1 MQELNRQMMTLP
13 ELRELEEIIRF
24 GTGPA
29 AVSGV
34 SGVHRAMLGAALRQE
49 TKRPLAV
56 LCADEQEA
64 RRMAADLAALTGE
77 ECVTLF
83 AREWQLRD
91 RVSASH
97 SFEQERL
104 DALCRMAFGRTG
116 IVVAT
121 VDGMMQR
128 TLPPTALRD
137 AVLTL
142 RLGEEHD
149 LRALAER
156 LTAAGYVRCEQVE
169 GAGQF
174 AVRGGILDVYSPMS
188 APVRVEFFDTEID
201 AMGEFDV
208 ATQRRT
214 KNLEELTVLPAAE
227 VLPFAAE
234 GGRDAMLARMEHA
247 AAQLA
252 KKVTTEK
259 TAAAIRA
266 DMDRLREGL
275 PLGGMDRYLAA
286 AYPTAVCAADYLPE
300 GSIVLVCEG
309 SRVMERAKGCA
320 FEWSEDLKILLEEGV
335 LAGQFASLA
344 VELEDLTRRLR
355 GSFPLLLCDSLPTS
369 RYLALPRAM
378 LSINARQLPSYG
390 GSLETAA
397 ADMEHYLAAG
407 SGVLVLCGN
416 ETRAKNFH
424 RLLEERGVRAR
435 LDLSDQMLPAAGETV
450 IGLGALSAGCEYPQL
465 RLVILT
471 EGQLL
476 APVSGKAPRA
486 VRQKKD
492 SSRQKLRSYTD
503 LTPGDLVVHQRHGIG
518 RFVGMERIRV
528 DGADKDYI
536 KIAYAGSD
544 SLYVPATQLDM
555 VSKYIGSHGGG
566 EEGEHVKLN
575 KLGGTDWTKA
585 KSRAKAAAKDLAKGL
600 IKLYAERQRRPGFAF
615 SPDSTWQREFED
627 AFDYEETDD
636 QLRAIAEIKS
646 DMERS
651 RPMDRLLCGDVG
663 YGKTEVALRAVMKC
677 VLDGKQAAILVP
689 TTVLAQQHYATAI
702 NRFRSFPVTIEV
714 LSRFKTPAQKKKI
727 LQSAA
732 EGKIDLL
739 IGTHSLLQKGLHFKD
754 LGLLVID
761 EEQRFGVTHKEKL
774 KELSKQVDTLT
785 LSATPIPRTL
795 NMALSGIRDMSTIEM
810 PPQDRQPVQT
820 YVLEHDWGVIAE
832 AIRRELSRGG
842 QVYYL
847 HNRVETIDRCAA
859 QLKKLLGEEVSI
871 AVAHGKLDEKGLSHV
886 MQQFSD
892 GEAQILV
899 CTTIIE
905 TGIDIPNVNTLII
918 EDADRLGLAQLH
930 QIRGR
935 IGRSARRA
943 YAYMTYRPGKI
954 LTEAA
959 AKRLTAIREYAEF
972 GSGFRIAMRDLE
984 IRGAGNLLGPE
995 QSGYMMSV
1003 GYDMYLQLLEEAVL
1017 EERGEKKASR
1027 TDCSADLTVSA
1038 NLPESYI
1045 PSPEQRMDIYRRIA
1059 VAHGKLDEKGLSH
1072 VMQQFSDGEAQILV
1086 CTTII
1091 ETGIDIPNVNTLVI
1105 EDADRLG
1112 LAQLHQIRGR
1122 IGRSARRAYAYM
1134 TYRPGKILTE
1144 VAAKRLTAIRE
1155 YAEFGSGFRIAMRDL
1170 EIRGAGNL
1178 LGPEQSGYM
1187 MSVGYDMYLQL
1198 LEEAVLEER
1207 GEKKA
1212 SRTDCSAD
1220 LTVSA
1225 NLPESYI
1232 PSPEQRMDIYRR
1244 IAAVRTRE
1252 ESQDLLDELLDRYG
1266 EPPAST
1272 LALLDVAML
1281 RGEACAAGIRDISQ
1295 RGDTITFTFGGE
1307 MPVEAVMRV
1316 CAMGKNKRRL
1326 TLSAGIEPKLA
1337 LRLEGGEK
1345 PLPAAL
1351 ELVESIAPAEGA

>member
-1 MQELNRQMMTLP
+1 MQELNRQMMALP

-64 RRMAADLAALTGE
+64 RRMAVDLAALTGE

-104 DALCRMAFGRTG
+104 DALCRMVFGRTG

-252 KKVTTEK
+252 KKETTEK
-259 TAAAIRA
+259 TTAAIRA

-320 FEWSEDLKILLEEGV
+320 FEWGEDLKILLEEGV

-369 RYLALPRAM
+369 RYLAPPRAM

-416 ETRAKNFH
+416 ETRARNFH

-435 LDLSDQMLPAAGETV
+435 LDLSDQTLPAAGETV

-739 IGTHSLLQKGLHFKD
+739 IGTHALLQKGLHFKD

-795 NMALSGIRDMSTIEM
+795 NMALSGIRDMSTIEQ
-810 PPQDRQPVQT
+810 PPFERQPIET
-820 YVLEHDWGVIAE
+820 YVLEYDEGIVSE
-832 AIRRELSRGG
+832 AIRKELARGG

-847 HNRVETIDRCAA
+847 HNRVDNIEECAA
-859 QLKKLLGEEVSI
+859 RVGKLVPGARI
-871 AVAHGKLDEKGLSHV
+871 GIAHGKMTEEQISSVWQQLLDNEI
-886 MQQFSD
+886 D
-892 GEAQILV
+892 ILV
-899 CTTIIE
+899 CTTLIE
-905 TGIDIPNVNTLII
+905 TGVDVRNCNTLII
-918 EDADRLGLAQLH
+918 ENADRMGLSQLY

-935 IGRSARRA
+935 VGRSSRKA
-943 YAYMTYRPGKI
+943 YAYFTFTRDKV
-954 LTEAA
+954 LTEIA
-959 AKRLTAIREYAEF
+959 AKRLSAIREFTSF
-972 GSGFRIAMRDLE
+972 GSGFRIAMRDLQ
-984 IRGAGNLLGPE
+984 IRGAGSLLGHSQHGHME
-995 QSGYMMSV
+995 AV
-1003 GYDMYLQLLEEAVL
+1003 GYDLYVKMLGQAIAAA
-1017 EERGEKKASR
+1017 RGEAPAPDKS
-1027 TDCSADLTVSA
+1027 DCLVDITVDA
-1038 NLPESYI
+1038 FLPEEYI
-1045 PSPEQRMDIYRRIA
+1045 P
-1059 VAHGKLDEKGLSH
+1059 
-1072 VMQQFSDGEAQILV
+1072 
-1086 CTTII
+1086 
-1091 ETGIDIPNVNTLVI
+1091 
-1105 EDADRLG
+1105 DA
-1112 LAQLHQIRGR
+1112 AGR
-1122 IGRSARRAYAYM
+1122 IEAY
-1134 TYRPGKILTE
+1134 K
-1144 VAAKRLTAIRE
+1144 
-1155 YAEFGSGFRIAMRDL
+1155 
-1170 EIRGAGNL
+1170 
-1178 LGPEQSGYM
+1178 
-1187 MSVGYDMYLQL
+1187 
-1198 LEEAVLEER
+1198 
-1207 GEKKA
+1207 
-1212 SRTDCSAD
+1212 
-1220 LTVSA
+1220 
-1225 NLPESYI
+1225 
-1232 PSPEQRMDIYRR
+1232 R
-1244 IAAVRTRE
+1244 IAAIETTSDAEDV
-1252 ESQDLLDELLDRYG
+1252 LDELIDRYG
-1266 EPPAST
+1266 SPPKSVQG
-1272 LALLDVAML
+1272 LVDVSL
-1281 RGEACAAGIRDISQ
+1281 VRVTAARVGIAEIVQ
-1295 RGDTITFTFGGE
+1295 RGDQLILYSDIVGPKQLGE
-1307 MPVEAVMRV
+1307 VMEKFPHRV
-1316 CAMGKNKRRL
+1316 LYNALGRPYFSLRVQKGESPLVLLRDVV
-1326 TLSAGIEPKLA
+1326 TLLPGAQNQPQT
-1337 LRLEGGEK
+1337 K
-1345 PLPAAL
+1345 P
-1351 ELVESIAPAEGA
+1351 

>member
-1 MQELNRQMMTLP
+1 MQELNRQMMALP

-252 KKVTTEK
+252 KKETTEK

-320 FEWSEDLKILLEEGV
+320 FEWGEDLKILLEEGV

-369 RYLALPRAM
+369 RYLAPPRAM

-416 ETRAKNFH
+416 ETRARNFH

-435 LDLSDQMLPAAGETV
+435 LDLSDQTLPAERGLRIPAAPPCHSDRGAASCAG
-450 IGLGALSAGCEYPQL
+450 
-465 RLVILT
+465 
-471 EGQLL
+471 
-476 APVSGKAPRA
+476 
-486 VRQKKD
+486 
-492 SSRQKLRSYTD
+492 
-503 LTPGDLVVHQRHGIG
+503 QR
-518 RFVGMERIRV
+518 
-528 DGADKDYI
+528 
-536 KIAYAGSD
+536 
-544 SLYVPATQLDM
+544 
-555 VSKYIGSHGGG
+555 
-566 EEGEHVKLN
+566 
-575 KLGGTDWTKA
+575 
-585 KSRAKAAAKDLAKGL
+585 
-600 IKLYAERQRRPGFAF
+600 
-615 SPDSTWQREFED
+615 
-627 AFDYEETDD
+627 
-636 QLRAIAEIKS
+636 
-646 DMERS
+646 
-651 RPMDRLLCGDVG
+651 
-663 YGKTEVALRAVMKC
+663 
-677 VLDGKQAAILVP
+677 
-689 TTVLAQQHYATAI
+689 
-702 NRFRSFPVTIEV
+702 
-714 LSRFKTPAQKKKI
+714 
-727 LQSAA
+727 QSAA
-732 EGKIDLL
+732 RGAAEKGFEPSEAPLL
-739 IGTHSLLQKGLHFKD
+739 HRPDAGRPRRSPAPRHRPLCRHGAHPRGRRGQGLY
-754 LGLLVID
+754 
-761 EEQRFGVTHKEKL
+761 
-774 KELSKQVDTLT
+774 
-785 LSATPIPRTL
+785 
-795 NMALSGIRDMSTIEM
+795 
-810 PPQDRQPVQT
+810 QDRLRRQRQPVRSRDAAR
-820 YVLEHDWGVIAE
+820 YGVE
-832 AIRRELSRGG
+832 VHRQPRRRGG
-842 QVYYL
+842 GRARQAEQA
-847 HNRVETIDRCAA
+847 RR
-859 QLKKLLGEEVSI
+859 
-871 AVAHGKLDEKGLSHV
+871 HGLDEG
-886 MQQFSD
+886 
-892 GEAQILV
+892 QIPRQ
-899 CTTIIE
+899 
-905 TGIDIPNVNTLII
+905 G
-918 EDADRLGLAQLH
+918 
-930 QIRGR
+930 
-935 IGRSARRA
+935 
-943 YAYMTYRPGKI
+943 
-954 LTEAA
+954 
-959 AKRLTAIREYAEF
+959 
-972 GSGFRIAMRDLE
+972 
-984 IRGAGNLLGPE
+984 
-995 QSGYMMSV
+995 
-1003 GYDMYLQLLEEAVL
+1003 
-1017 EERGEKKASR
+1017 RGEGS
-1027 TDCSADLTVSA
+1027 C
-1038 NLPESYI
+1038 
-1045 PSPEQRMDIYRRIA
+1045 Q
-1059 VAHGKLDEKGLSH
+1059 G
-1072 VMQQFSDGEAQILV
+1072 
-1086 CTTII
+1086 
-1091 ETGIDIPNVNTLVI
+1091 
-1105 EDADRLG
+1105 
-1112 LAQLHQIRGR
+1112 
-1122 IGRSARRAYAYM
+1122 AY
-1134 TYRPGKILTE
+1134 
-1144 VAAKRLTAIRE
+1144 
-1155 YAEFGSGFRIAMRDL
+1155 
-1170 EIRGAGNL
+1170 
-1178 LGPEQSGYM
+1178 Q
-1187 MSVGYDMYLQL
+1187 
-1198 LEEAVLEER
+1198 
-1207 GEKKA
+1207 
-1212 SRTDCSAD
+1212 
-1220 LTVSA
+1220 
-1225 NLPESYI
+1225 
-1232 PSPEQRMDIYRR
+1232 
-1244 IAAVRTRE
+1244 
-1252 ESQDLLDELLDRYG
+1252 
-1266 EPPAST
+1266 
-1272 LALLDVAML
+1272 
-1281 RGEACAAGIRDISQ
+1281 
-1295 RGDTITFTFGGE
+1295 
-1307 MPVEAVMRV
+1307 
-1316 CAMGKNKRRL
+1316 
-1326 TLSAGIEPKLA
+1326 A
-1337 LRLEGGEK
+1337 LRRT
-1345 PLPAAL
+1345 AAPPRL
-1351 ELVESIAPAEGA
+1351 RLFAGLHLAARV

>member
-1 MQELNRQMMTLP
+1 MQELNRSIASLP
-13 ELRELEEIIRF
+13 ELRELAEILRL
-24 GTGPA
+24 GAGPA

-49 TKRPLAV
+49 TQRPLTV
-56 LCADEQEA
+56 LCADEQET

-77 ECVTLF
+77 EPVMLL
-83 AREWQLRD
+83 AREWRLHD
-91 RVSASH
+91 RVAASH
-97 SFEQERL
+97 EREQERL
-104 DALCRMAFGRTG
+104 DALYRMAFGKAG
-116 IVVAT
+116 IVVAA
-121 VDGMMQR
+121 VDGLLQR
-128 TLPPTALRD
+128 TLPPSALRD
-137 AVLTL
+137 AVFTL
-142 RLGEEHD
+142 RVGGEYD
-149 LRALAER
+149 LRALAAR
-156 LTAAGYVRCEQVE
+156 LTAAGYARTEQVE
-169 GAGQF
+169 SAGQF
-174 AVRGGILDVYSPMS
+174 AVRGGILDIYSPTS

-214 KNLEELTVLPAAE
+214 KNIDTLTVLPAAE

-234 GGRDAMLARMEHA
+234 GGREAMLARMEHA

-252 KKVTTEK
+252 KKEATEK
-259 TAAAIRA
+259 TAALLRA
-266 DMDRLREGL
+266 DAERLREGL

-300 GSIVLVCEG
+300 DAIVLVCEG
-309 SRVMERAKGCA
+309 GRVTERAKGFA
-320 FEWSEDLKILLEEGV
+320 FELGEDLKLLLEEGV
-335 LAGQFASLA
+335 LAGQFAALA
-344 VELEDLTRRLR
+344 LDLDELTRRLR
-355 GSFPLLLCDSLPTS
+355 AGRPLILCDSLPTS
-369 RYLALPRAM
+369 RYLAPPRAL
-378 LSINARQLPSYG
+378 LSVNARQLPSYG
-390 GSLETAA
+390 GSLETAE

-416 ETRAKNFH
+416 ETRAKNLH
-424 RLLEERGVRAR
+424 RLLDERGVRAR
-435 LDLSDQMLPAAGETV
+435 LDPANRTLPAAGETV

-476 APVSGKAPRA
+476 KPSGGKAPRA

-566 EEGEHVKLN
+566 EDGGQVKLSR
-575 KLGGTDWTKA
+575 LGGTDWTRA

-627 AFDYEETDD
+627 AFDYTETDD
-636 QLRAIAEIKS
+636 QLRAIAEIKA
-646 DMERS
+646 DMERA

-727 LQSAA
+727 LQDAA
-732 EGKIDLL
+732 EGRIDLL
-739 IGTHSLLQKGLHFKD
+739 IGTHSLLQKSLRFKD

-774 KELSKQVDTLT
+774 KELSRQVDTLT

-795 NMALSGIRDMSTIEM
+795 NMALSGLRDMSTIEM

-832 AIRRELSRGG
+832 AIRRELARGG

-859 QLKKLLGEEVSI
+859 HLKALLGEEVSV
-871 AVAHGKLDEKGLSHV
+871 AVAHGKLDEKGLSAV
-886 MQQFSD
+886 MRQFSD
-892 GEAQILV
+892 GEAQV
-899 CTTIIE
+899 
-905 TGIDIPNVNTLII
+905 
-918 EDADRLGLAQLH
+918 
-930 QIRGR
+930 
-935 IGRSARRA
+935 
-943 YAYMTYRPGKI
+943 
-954 LTEAA
+954 
-959 AKRLTAIREYAEF
+959 
-972 GSGFRIAMRDLE
+972 
-984 IRGAGNLLGPE
+984 
-995 QSGYMMSV
+995 
-1003 GYDMYLQLLEEAVL
+1003 
-1017 EERGEKKASR
+1017 
-1027 TDCSADLTVSA
+1027 
-1038 NLPESYI
+1038 
-1045 PSPEQRMDIYRRIA
+1045 
-1059 VAHGKLDEKGLSH
+1059 
-1072 VMQQFSDGEAQILV
+1072 LV

-1207 GEKKA
+1207 GVKKSA
-1212 SRTDCSAD
+1212 RADCSAD

-1232 PSPEQRMDIYRR
+1232 PSPEQRMDVYRR

-1252 ESQDLLDELLDRYG
+1252 DSQDLLDELLDRYG

-1272 LALLDVAML
+1272 LALLDIAML
-1281 RGEACAAGIRDISQ
+1281 RGEACEVGVRDVSQ
-1295 RGDTITFTFGGE
+1295 RGDTVTFTFGGE
-1307 MPVEAVMRV
+1307 LPVEAVMRV
-1316 CAMGKNKRRL
+1316 CTMGKNKRRL
-1326 TLSAGIEPKLA
+1326 TLSAGAEPKLA
-1337 LRLEGGEK
+1337 LRLEKGEE
-1345 PLPAAL
+1345 PLKAAL
-1351 ELVESIAPAEGA
+1351 ELVESLRYESTDAENGAVR

>member
-1 MQELNRQMMTLP
+1 MQELNRSVASLP
-13 ELRELEEIIRF
+13 ELRELAEILRL

-49 TKRPLAV
+49 TERPLAV
-56 LCADEQEA
+56 LCADEQET

-77 ECVTLF
+77 APVMLL
-83 AREWQLRD
+83 AREWRLHD
-91 RVSASH
+91 RVAASH
-97 SFEQERL
+97 EREQERL
-104 DALCRMAFGRTG
+104 DALCRMAFGKAD
-116 IVVAT
+116 IVVAA
-121 VDGMMQR
+121 VDGLLQR
-128 TLPPTALRD
+128 TLPPSALRD
-137 AVLTL
+137 AVFTL
-142 RLGEEHD
+142 KVGGEYD
-149 LRALAER
+149 LRALAAR
-156 LTAAGYVRCEQVE
+156 LTAAGYARTEQVE

-174 AVRGGILDVYSPMS
+174 AVRGGILDIYSPMS

-214 KNLEELTVLPAAE
+214 KNIEELTVLPAAE
-227 VLPFAAE
+227 VLPDAAE
-234 GGRDAMLARMEHA
+234 GGREAMLARMEHA

-252 KKVTTEK
+252 KKEATEK
-259 TAAAIRA
+259 TAAALRA
-266 DMDRLREGL
+266 DAERLRESL

-286 AYPTAVCAADYLPE
+286 AYPTPVCAADYLPE
-300 GSIVLVCEG
+300 RAVVLVSED
-309 SRVMERAKGCA
+309 SRVLERLRAWTL
-320 FEWSEDLKILLEEGV
+320 EQNEDRKALVEDGV
-335 LAGQFASLA
+335 LAGPFASLA
-344 VELEDLTRRLR
+344 LDADDLARRLAAF
-355 GSFPLLLCDSLPTS
+355 SVVLCDSLPTS
-369 RYLALPRAM
+369 RYLVPPRAL
-378 LSINARQLPSYG
+378 LSVNARQLPSYG

-397 ADMEHYLAAG
+397 ADMAHYLAAG

-416 ETRAKNFH
+416 ETRGKNLQ
-424 RLLEERGVRAR
+424 RLLAERGMRVR
-435 LDLSDQMLPAAGETV
+435 LDLANRSLPAAGEAV

-465 RLVILT
+465 HLVILT
-471 EGQLL
+471 EGQLT
-476 APVSGKAPRA
+476 APVSGKPPRA

-492 SSRQKLRSYTD
+492 TSRQRLQSYTD
-503 LTPGDLVVHQRHGIG
+503 LTPGDLVVHVHHGIG

-555 VSKYIGSHGGG
+555 VSKYIGGRG
-566 EEGEHVKLN
+566 EDEGEHVKLSR
-575 KLGGTDWTKA
+575 LGGTDWSRAKA
-585 KSRAKAAAKDLAKGL
+585 RAKAAAKDLAKGL

-636 QLRAIAEIKS
+636 QLRAIAEIKA
-646 DMERS
+646 DMERA

-727 LQSAA
+727 LQDAS
-732 EGKIDLL
+732 EGRIDLL

-754 LGLLVID
+754 LGLLIID

-774 KELSKQVDTLT
+774 KELSRQVDTLT
-785 LSATPIPRTL
+785 LTATPIPRTL
-795 NMALSGIRDMSTIEM
+795 NMALSGLRDMSTIEM

-832 AIRRELSRGG
+832 AIRRELARGG

-871 AVAHGKLDEKGLSHV
+871 AVAHGKLDEKGLSAV
-886 MQQFSD
+886 MQRFSD

-905 TGIDIPNVNTLII
+905 TGIDIPNVNTLI
-918 EDADRLGLAQLH
+918 
-930 QIRGR
+930 
-935 IGRSARRA
+935 
-943 YAYMTYRPGKI
+943 
-954 LTEAA
+954 
-959 AKRLTAIREYAEF
+959 
-972 GSGFRIAMRDLE
+972 
-984 IRGAGNLLGPE
+984 
-995 QSGYMMSV
+995 
-1003 GYDMYLQLLEEAVL
+1003 
-1017 EERGEKKASR
+1017 
-1027 TDCSADLTVSA
+1027 
-1038 NLPESYI
+1038 
-1045 PSPEQRMDIYRRIA
+1045 
-1059 VAHGKLDEKGLSH
+1059 
-1072 VMQQFSDGEAQILV
+1072 
-1086 CTTII
+1086 
-1091 ETGIDIPNVNTLVI
+1091 I

-1212 SRTDCSAD
+1212 ARADCSAD

-1232 PSPEQRMDIYRR
+1232 PSGEQRMDVYRR
-1244 IAAVRTRE
+1244 IAALRTRE
-1252 ESQDLLDELLDRYG
+1252 EAQDLLDELLDRYG

-1272 LALLDVAML
+1272 LALLDVALL
-1281 RGEACAAGIRDISQ
+1281 RCAAVSAGIRDIGQ

-1307 MPVEAVMRV
+1307 MPVEAVMRL
-1316 CAMGKNKRRL
+1316 CTLGKNRRRL
-1326 TLSAGIEPKLA
+1326 TLSAGAEPKLS
-1337 LRLEGGEK
+1337 LRLSRDEE
-1345 PLPAAL
+1345 PLKAAL
-1351 ELVESIAPAEGA
+1351 ELVESLAPAEGA

>member
-252 KKVTTEK
+252 KKETTEK

-320 FEWSEDLKILLEEGV
+320 FEWGEDLKILLEEGA
-335 LAGQFASLA
+335 LAGQFASLT

-369 RYLALPRAM
+369 RYLAPPRAM

-416 ETRAKNFH
+416 ETRARNFH

-435 LDLSDQMLPAAGETV
+435 LDLTDQTLPAAGETV

-476 APVSGKAPRA
+476 APVSGKAP
-486 VRQKKD
+486 
-492 SSRQKLRSYTD
+492 
-503 LTPGDLVVHQRHGIG
+503 G
-518 RFVGMERIRV
+518 
-528 DGADKDYI
+528 
-536 KIAYAGSD
+536 
-544 SLYVPATQLDM
+544 
-555 VSKYIGSHGGG
+555 
-566 EEGEHVKLN
+566 
-575 KLGGTDWTKA
+575 
-585 KSRAKAAAKDLAKGL
+585 
-600 IKLYAERQRRPGFAF
+600 
-615 SPDSTWQREFED
+615 
-627 AFDYEETDD
+627 
-636 QLRAIAEIKS
+636 
-646 DMERS
+646 
-651 RPMDRLLCGDVG
+651 
-663 YGKTEVALRAVMKC
+663 
-677 VLDGKQAAILVP
+677 
-689 TTVLAQQHYATAI
+689 
-702 NRFRSFPVTIEV
+702 
-714 LSRFKTPAQKKKI
+714 
-727 LQSAA
+727 AA
-732 EGKIDLL
+732 EKGFEPSEAPLL
-739 IGTHSLLQKGLHFKD
+739 H
-754 LGLLVID
+754 
-761 EEQRFGVTHKEKL
+761 R
-774 KELSKQVDTLT
+774 
-785 LSATPIPRTL
+785 P
-795 NMALSGIRDMSTIEM
+795 
-810 PPQDRQPVQT
+810 
-820 YVLEHDWGVIAE
+820 
-832 AIRRELSRGG
+832 
-842 QVYYL
+842 
-847 HNRVETIDRCAA
+847 
-859 QLKKLLGEEVSI
+859 
-871 AVAHGKLDEKGLSHV
+871 
-886 MQQFSD
+886 
-892 GEAQILV
+892 
-899 CTTIIE
+899 
-905 TGIDIPNVNTLII
+905 
-918 EDADRLGLAQLH
+918 DAG
-930 QIRGR
+930 
-935 IGRSARRA
+935 
-943 YAYMTYRPGKI
+943 
-954 LTEAA
+954 
-959 AKRLTAIREYAEF
+959 
-972 GSGFRIAMRDLE
+972 
-984 IRGAGNLLGPE
+984 
-995 QSGYMMSV
+995 
-1003 GYDMYLQLLEEAVL
+1003 
-1017 EERGEKKASR
+1017 
-1027 TDCSADLTVSA
+1027 
-1038 NLPESYI
+1038 
-1045 PSPEQRMDIYRRIA
+1045 
-1059 VAHGKLDEKGLSH
+1059 
-1072 VMQQFSDGEAQILV
+1072 
-1086 CTTII
+1086 
-1091 ETGIDIPNVNTLVI
+1091 
-1105 EDADRLG
+1105 
-1112 LAQLHQIRGR
+1112 
-1122 IGRSARRAYAYM
+1122 
-1134 TYRPGKILTE
+1134 
-1144 VAAKRLTAIRE
+1144 
-1155 YAEFGSGFRIAMRDL
+1155 
-1170 EIRGAGNL
+1170 
-1178 LGPEQSGYM
+1178 
-1187 MSVGYDMYLQL
+1187 
-1198 LEEAVLEER
+1198 
-1207 GEKKA
+1207 
-1212 SRTDCSAD
+1212 
-1220 LTVSA
+1220 
-1225 NLPESYI
+1225 
-1232 PSPEQRMDIYRR
+1232 
-1244 IAAVRTRE
+1244 
-1252 ESQDLLDELLDRYG
+1252 
-1266 EPPAST
+1266 
-1272 LALLDVAML
+1272 
-1281 RGEACAAGIRDISQ
+1281 
-1295 RGDTITFTFGGE
+1295 
-1307 MPVEAVMRV
+1307 
-1316 CAMGKNKRRL
+1316 
-1326 TLSAGIEPKLA
+1326 
-1337 LRLEGGEK
+1337 
-1345 PLPAAL
+1345 
-1351 ELVESIAPAEGA
+1351 

>member
-1 MQELNRQMMTLP
+1 MQELNRQMMALP

-252 KKVTTEK
+252 KKETTEK

-320 FEWSEDLKILLEEGV
+320 FEWGEDLKILLEEGA
-335 LAGQFASLA
+335 LAGQFASLT

-369 RYLALPRAM
+369 RYLAPPRAM

-435 LDLSDQMLPAAGETV
+435 LDLSDQTLPAAGETV

-600 IKLYAERQRRPGFAF
+600 IKLSAERQRRPGFAF

-627 AFDYEETDD
+627 AFDYEETGD
-636 QLRAIAEIKS
+636 QLRAIEEIKG
-646 DMERS
+646 DMEKAV
-651 RPMDRLLCGDVG
+651 PMDRLLCGDVG

-677 VLDGKQAAILVP
+677 ILDGKQAAILVP
-689 TTVLAQQHYATAI
+689 TTVLAQQHYATAQ
-702 NRFRSFPVTIEV
+702 NRFRSFPVTVEV
-714 LSRFKTPAQKKKI
+714 LSRFRTPKQIKEI
-727 LQSAA
+727 LERVKA
-732 EGKIDLL
+732 GRVDLL
-739 IGTHSLLQKGLHFKD
+739 IGTHKLLNKNLEFKD
-754 LGLLVID
+754 LGLLIID

-774 KELSKQVDTLT
+774 RERVKQVDTLT

-795 NMALSGIRDMSTIEM
+795 NMALSGIRDMSTIEE

-832 AIRRELSRGG
+832 AIRRELDRGG

-847 HNRVETIDRCAA
+847 HNRVENIENAA
-859 QLKKLLGEEVSI
+859 GRLRQLLGNEVAI
-871 AVAHGKLDEKGLSHV
+871 ATAHGKMGERELSRV
-886 MQQFSD
+886 MQQMAD
-892 GEAQILV
+892 GQIQVLV

-918 EDADRLGLAQLH
+918 EEADRLGLSQLH

-935 IGRSARRA
+935 VGRSGRRA
-943 YAYMTYRPGKI
+943 YAYLTYRTGKV
-954 LTEAA
+954 LSEVAS
-959 AKRLTAIREYAEF
+959 KRLSAIREYVEF

-1003 GYDMYLQLLEEAVL
+1003 GYDMYLKLLNDAVL
-1017 EERGEKKASR
+1017 EQQGKRSEIPP
-1027 TDCSADLTVSA
+1027 DCAADLTVSA
-1038 NLPESYI
+1038 YIPESYV
-1045 PSPEQRMDIYRRIA
+1045 PSAEQRMD
-1059 VAHGKLDEKGLSH
+1059 L
-1072 VMQQFSDGEAQILV
+1072 
-1086 CTTII
+1086 
-1091 ETGIDIPNVNTLVI
+1091 
-1105 EDADRLG
+1105 
-1112 LAQLHQIRGR
+1112 
-1122 IGRSARRAYAYM
+1122 
-1134 TYRPGKILTE
+1134 
-1144 VAAKRLTAIRE
+1144 
-1155 YAEFGSGFRIAMRDL
+1155 
-1170 EIRGAGNL
+1170 
-1178 LGPEQSGYM
+1178 
-1187 MSVGYDMYLQL
+1187 
-1198 LEEAVLEER
+1198 
-1207 GEKKA
+1207 
-1212 SRTDCSAD
+1212 
-1220 LTVSA
+1220 
-1225 NLPESYI
+1225 
-1232 PSPEQRMDIYRR
+1232 YRR
-1244 IAAVRTRE
+1244 IAALRDNEGAAELT
-1252 ESQDLLDELLDRYG
+1252 DELLDRYG
-1266 EPPAST
+1266 DVPKAVT
-1272 LALLDVAML
+1272 ALLDVALL
-1281 RGEACAAGIRDISQ
+1281 RSAAAKVGVCDITQ
-1295 RGDTITFTFGGE
+1295 RGTQLIFSFG
-1307 MPVEAVMRV
+1307 PQPDIAAIAAV
-1316 CAMGKNKRRL
+1316 CAMAAYRPRLQLSATAQPKL
-1326 TLSAGIEPKLA
+1326 TLYLQPKEEALSAAGKLVEELA
-1337 LRLEGGEK
+1337 LRHEE
-1345 PLPAAL
+1345 PAQTKAGNFK
-1351 ELVESIAPAEGA
+1351 EEQP

>member
-1 MQELNRQMMTLP
+1 MQELNRQMMALP

-252 KKVTTEK
+252 KKETTEK

-320 FEWSEDLKILLEEGV
+320 FEWGEDLKILLEEGV

-369 RYLALPRAM
+369 RYLAPPRAM

-416 ETRAKNFH
+416 ETRARNFH

-435 LDLSDQMLPAAGETV
+435 IDLSDRTLPAAGETV

-739 IGTHSLLQKGLHFKD
+739 IGTHALLSPDISYQS
-754 LGLLVID
+754 LGLVVTD
-761 EEQRFGVTHKEKL
+761 EQHRFGVNQRAALGAKGENPHL
-774 KELSKQVDTLT
+774 LVM
-785 LSATPIPRTL
+785 SATPIPRTL
-795 NMALSGIRDMSTIEM
+795 ALMIYGDLDVSVIDELPPGRRSIETYAVTSSYHERIYAFLEK
-810 PPQDRQPVQT
+810 QLAEGRQAYIVCPMVEENGELPDERKAVTAYAEKLQKE
-820 YVLEHDWGVIAE
+820 VLP
-832 AIRRELSRGG
+832 
-842 QVYYL
+842 
-847 HNRVETIDRCAA
+847 NRTVRF
-859 QLKKLLGEEVSI
+859 L
-871 AVAHGKLDEKGLSHV
+871 HGKMKAKEKETVMRAFAAGEIDVLVSTTVVEVGVDVPNASVMLIENAECFGLS
-886 MQQFSD
+886 
-892 GEAQILV
+892 
-899 CTTIIE
+899 
-905 TGIDIPNVNTLII
+905 
-918 EDADRLGLAQLH
+918 QLH
-930 QIRGR
+930 QLRGR
-935 IGRSARRA
+935 VGRGPWQSYCILVSDNRGEDNKTRLDAMRR
-943 YAYMTYRPGKI
+943 TQ
-954 LTEAA
+954 
-959 AKRLTAIREYAEF
+959 
-972 GSGFRIAMRDLE
+972 SGFALAEEDLKL
-984 IRGAGNLLGPE
+984 RGPGDFFGARQHGLPTLRVADFACDMELL
-995 QSGYMMSV
+995 Y
-1003 GYDMYLQLLEEAVL
+1003 
-1017 EERGEKKASR
+1017 
-1027 TDCSADLTVSA
+1027 
-1038 NLPESYI
+1038 
-1045 PSPEQRMDIYRRIA
+1045 
-1059 VAHGKLDEKGLSH
+1059 
-1072 VMQQFSDGEAQILV
+1072 EAQ
-1086 CTTII
+1086 
-1091 ETGIDIPNVNTLVI
+1091 G
-1105 EDADRLG
+1105 
-1112 LAQLHQIRGR
+1112 
-1122 IGRSARRAYAYM
+1122 
-1134 TYRPGKILTE
+1134 
-1144 VAAKRLTAIRE
+1144 AA
-1155 YAEFGSGFRIAMRDL
+1155 
-1170 EIRGAGNL
+1170 
-1178 LGPEQSGYM
+1178 
-1187 MSVGYDMYLQL
+1187 
-1198 LEEAVLEER
+1198 EAL
-1207 GEKKA
+1207 
-1212 SRTDCSAD
+1212 
-1220 LTVSA
+1220 
-1225 NLPESYI
+1225 
-1232 PSPEQRMDIYRR
+1232 
-1244 IAAVRTRE
+1244 
-1252 ESQDLLDELLDRYG
+1252 
-1266 EPPAST
+1266 
-1272 LALLDVAML
+1272 LALD
-1281 RGEACAAGIRDISQ
+1281 
-1295 RGDTITFTFGGE
+1295 
-1307 MPVEAVMRV
+1307 P
-1316 CAMGKNKRRL
+1316 
-1326 TLSAGIEPKLA
+1326 
-1337 LRLEGGEK
+1337 RLEGH
-1345 PLPAAL
+1345 PALHARVRELFDLNAEAL
-1351 ELVESIAPAEGA
+1351 N

>member
-1 MQELNRQMMTLP
+1 MQELNRQMMALP

-121 VDGMMQR
+121 VDGMLQR

-252 KKVTTEK
+252 KKETTEK

-320 FEWSEDLKILLEEGV
+320 FEWGEDLKILLEEGT

-369 RYLALPRAM
+369 RYLAPPRAM

-416 ETRAKNFH
+416 ETRARNFH

-435 LDLSDQMLPAAGETV
+435 LDLTDRTLPAAGETV

-795 NMALSGIRDMSTIEM
+795 NMALSGIRDMSTIEQ
-810 PPQDRQPVQT
+810 PPFERQPIET
-820 YVLEHDWGVIAE
+820 YVLEYDEGIVSE
-832 AIRRELSRGG
+832 AIRKELARGG

-847 HNRVETIDRCAA
+847 HNRVDNIEECAA
-859 QLKKLLGEEVSI
+859 RVGKLVPGARI
-871 AVAHGKLDEKGLSHV
+871 GIAHGKMTEEQISSVWQQLLDNEI
-886 MQQFSD
+886 D
-892 GEAQILV
+892 ILV
-899 CTTIIE
+899 CTTLIE
-905 TGIDIPNVNTLII
+905 TGVDVRNCNTLII
-918 EDADRLGLAQLH
+918 ENADRMGLSQLY

-935 IGRSARRA
+935 VGRSSRKA
-943 YAYMTYRPGKI
+943 YAYFTFTRDKV
-954 LTEAA
+954 LTEIA
-959 AKRLTAIREYAEF
+959 AKRLSAIREFTSF
-972 GSGFRIAMRDLE
+972 GSGFRIAMRDLQ
-984 IRGAGNLLGPE
+984 IRGAGSLLGHSQHGHME
-995 QSGYMMSV
+995 AV
-1003 GYDMYLQLLEEAVL
+1003 GYDLYVKMLGQAIAAA
-1017 EERGEKKASR
+1017 RGEAPAPDKS
-1027 TDCSADLTVSA
+1027 DCLVDITVDA
-1038 NLPESYI
+1038 FLPEEYI
-1045 PSPEQRMDIYRRIA
+1045 P
-1059 VAHGKLDEKGLSH
+1059 
-1072 VMQQFSDGEAQILV
+1072 
-1086 CTTII
+1086 
-1091 ETGIDIPNVNTLVI
+1091 
-1105 EDADRLG
+1105 DA
-1112 LAQLHQIRGR
+1112 AGR
-1122 IGRSARRAYAYM
+1122 IEAY
-1134 TYRPGKILTE
+1134 K
-1144 VAAKRLTAIRE
+1144 
-1155 YAEFGSGFRIAMRDL
+1155 
-1170 EIRGAGNL
+1170 
-1178 LGPEQSGYM
+1178 
-1187 MSVGYDMYLQL
+1187 
-1198 LEEAVLEER
+1198 
-1207 GEKKA
+1207 
-1212 SRTDCSAD
+1212 
-1220 LTVSA
+1220 
-1225 NLPESYI
+1225 
-1232 PSPEQRMDIYRR
+1232 R
-1244 IAAVRTRE
+1244 IAAIETTSDAEDV
-1252 ESQDLLDELLDRYG
+1252 LDELIDRYG
-1266 EPPAST
+1266 SPPKSVQG
-1272 LALLDVAML
+1272 LVDVSL
-1281 RGEACAAGIRDISQ
+1281 VRVTAARVGIAEIVQ
-1295 RGDTITFTFGGE
+1295 RGDQLILYSDIVGPKQLGE
-1307 MPVEAVMRV
+1307 VMEKFPHRV
-1316 CAMGKNKRRL
+1316 LYNALGRPYFSLRVQKGESPLVLLRDVV
-1326 TLSAGIEPKLA
+1326 TLLPGAQNQPQT
-1337 LRLEGGEK
+1337 K
-1345 PLPAAL
+1345 P
-1351 ELVESIAPAEGA
+1351 